1 MTPLAL
7 GATVLLGALGALL
20 RWLVGQLVPR
30 APWWSL
36 GIVNVTGSATV
47 GVLAALPE
55 TFWTYPLMVG
65 LAGGLTTFSTLA
77 VLMVPP
83 TTENIARRALWPL
96 ALHLGLG
103 IAGCALGFVATQ
115 AVL

>member
-20 RWLVGQLVPR
+20 RWLVGQVVPR

-36 GIVNVTGSATV
+36 GIVNVSGSMVV

-65 LAGGLTTFSTLA
+65 FAGGLTTFSTLA
-77 VLMVPP
+77 VLTVPP

-96 ALHLGLG
+96 ALHLALG